1 MPPFSAS
8 LEDRKLRQLCWRV
21 LYAARG
27 LCVPVHY
34 ERNKDFSDIMPEPMI
49 QAG

>member
-27 LCVPVHY
+27 LCVPLHY
-34 ERNKDFSDIMPEPMI
+34 RRGCDWADICPEDMI
-49 QAG
+49 VNG